1 MSEDRSWPSAGLM
14 RAGPEA
20 RAMDGDEGGG
30 RAPVVIVRPTTNVTS
45 GVAVTQKL
53 VTAAVAFGDL
63 LKGTFGP
70 NGLDKMLYKTNGE
83 TAITNDGAR
92 IVADLLVKH
101 PAAKSFV
108 SLAEGQEDAC
118 GDGVTGCLILAAEL
132 MREGGRLLERSLH
145 PLTLV
150 DGYRAALDVA
160 LQVAESRA
168 VDATTA
174 DRSRWID
181 VALTAMTGT
190 SAEAGGAAL
199 AGLVVDAAL
208 QVHNPDL
215 PSTGHERVRMA
226 KRGDG
231 AMDSSMLLKGIVLE
245 RRVALDRQARR
256 LSNVR
261 VAAITRALTLEK
273 GVRETEIEVRDVAQL
288 DAFMD
293 AEEALLDDLVARLL
307 ATEARFIACAKE
319 VDARV
324 LHRLVDAG
332 CVVLADLERAGIEDV
347 ADVCGATLCEHLD
360 DLTLEALG
368 HLDRFEVE
376 TMEGEDGRRERL
388 HLEHSG
394 SRLATIDVGGGHGT
408 ATEEVIRGLFDALR
422 SVLGGMDSG
431 RLLLG
436 GGSLHVAAAL
446 AVREAAEAAT
456 GRQRLAMEAFA
467 RALEAVPG
475 TLVENAG
482 ADRLDVLLELR
493 AAHRNGTA
501 EAGVGPDGTS
511 CPITSAWSNAF
522 TLEHALE
529 VATESVC
536 GLLRIDQVISSR
548 GD

>member
-1 MSEDRSWPSAGLM
+1 
-14 RAGPEA
+14 
-20 RAMDGDEGGG
+20 MDGDESGG

-92 IVADLLVKH
+92 IVADLMVKH

-108 SLAEGQEDAC
+108 SLAQGQEDAC
-118 GDGVTGCLILAAEL
+118 GDGVTGCLIFAAEL

-150 DGYRAALDVA
+150 DGYRAALEVA
-160 LQVAESRA
+160 LEVAEARA
-168 VDATTA
+168 VDATSA
-174 DRSRWID
+174 ERARWLD
-181 VALTAMTGT
+181 VARTAMTGT
-190 SAEAGGAAL
+190 SAEAGGAVL

-208 QVHNPDL
+208 HVHDAEV
-215 PSTGHERVRMA
+215 PSSGHERVRMA
-226 KRGDG
+226 KRGEG
-231 AMDSSMLLKGIVLE
+231 SMEGSTLLRGIIIE
-245 RRVALDRQARR
+245 RRVSLDRQARR
-256 LSNVR
+256 CSNVH
-261 VAAITRALTLEK
+261 VATLTRPLSLEK
-273 GVRETEIEVRDVAQL
+273 GVRDADIEVHDVAQL
-288 DAFMD
+288 EAFMD
-293 AEEALLDDLVARLL
+293 AEEALLDGLVERVL
-307 ATEARFIACAKE
+307 ATGATVIACAKE
-319 VDARV
+319 VDSRV

-332 CVVLADLERAGIEDV
+332 CIVLADLERAGIQDM
-347 ADVCGATLCEHLD
+347 ADVCGSIMCEHLD
-360 DLTLEALG
+360 DLTPAALG
-368 HLDRFEVE
+368 WLDRYEVE
-376 TMEGEDGRRERL
+376 TLEGEDGRRERM
-388 HLEHSG
+388 HLEHEK

-422 SVLGGMDSG
+422 SVLGGMDSR

-446 AVREAAEAAT
+446 AVREAAEAAS
-456 GRQRLAMEAFA
+456 GRQRLAMDAYA

-493 AAHRNGTA
+493 AAHRNGQH
-501 EAGVGPDGTS
+501 EAGVGPDGT
-511 CPITSAWSNAF
+511 CAIITSAWSNAF